1 MVRGMEIREYAAADW
16 PQVWPI
22 IEDVV
27 RGGDTFM
34 YDPAMTQE
42 QARGTWIESPPGL
55 TVVAVE
61 GGKVAGTAKMGP
73 NYPPPGAHVS
83 SASFMVAASARGR
96 GVGRALAEFAVD
108 WAERQGYAGMQ
119 FNAVAASN
127 EHAVRLYQ
135 RLGFEVIGTVPG
147 AFDHPR
153 LGRVGLH
160 IMYLRFGPPQPGA
173 SRFAARDPW

>member
-1 MVRGMEIREYAAADW
+1 MVRGMEIREYAPADW

-22 IEDVV
+22 IEEVV

-55 TVVAVE
+55 TIVAAD
-61 GGKVAGTAKMGP
+61 GGTVTGTAKMGP

-83 SASFMVAASARGR
+83 SASFMVAASGR
-96 GVGRALAEFAVD
+96 GQGIGRALVEYAVD
-108 WAERQGYAGMQ
+108 WAKRHDYAGMQ

-135 RLGFEVIGTVPG
+135 RLGFEVVGTVPR

-160 IMYLRFGPPQPGA
+160 IMYLGF
-173 SRFAARDPW
+173 